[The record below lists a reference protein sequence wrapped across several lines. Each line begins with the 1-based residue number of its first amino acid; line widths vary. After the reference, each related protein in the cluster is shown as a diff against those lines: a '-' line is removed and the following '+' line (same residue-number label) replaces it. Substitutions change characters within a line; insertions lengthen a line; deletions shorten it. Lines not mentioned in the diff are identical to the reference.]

1 MALRKCWKSRL
12 KRSKTV
18 ELLAVPTDRNLK
30 RVLVR
35 VIGLYLLGAQLTVP
49 LCSWAADLETI
60 VQRGQ
65 LIVAVKDNLRP
76 LGFRDANGA
85 LQGLEIDIAQ
95 RLAQELLG
103 KSGSVVFKPVNNRD
117 RLAVVLNGQVDLTIA
132 RVTATSSR
140 SRVVSFSAPYYLD
153 GTALVTNTPAIR
165 GIADLTNQTIAVLN
179 DSSTIAILRY
189 RLPQT
194 KLIGVNSYTDGRA
207 LLESGKVSAFAADTS
222 ILSSWV
228 QEFPTDRLLPLR
240 LSAEPLCIVLP
251 KGVQYSE
258 LRRQIDQALDR
269 WKAEGWLQQRAIY
282 WGLL

>member
-1 MALRKCWKSRL
+1 
-12 KRSKTV
+12 
-18 ELLAVPTDRNLK
+18 
-30 RVLVR
+30 
-35 VIGLYLLGAQLTVP
+35 VP

-76 LGFRDANGA
+76 LGFRDANGT

-103 KSGSVVFKPVNNRD
+103 KPGSVVFKSVSNRD
-117 RLAVVLNGQVDLTIA
+117 RLAVVLDGQVDLTIA
-132 RVTATSSR
+132 RVTATPSR
-140 SRVVSFSAPYYLD
+140 SRVVSFSTPYYLD
-153 GTALVTNTPAIR
+153 GTAVVTNIPAIL

-194 KLIGVNSYTDGRA
+194 KLIGVNSYTEGKT
-207 LLESGKVSAFAADTS
+207 LLQSGKVAAFAADTS

-240 LSAEPLCIVLP
+240 LSAEPLCLVLP
-251 KGVQYSE
+251 KGVQHDE
-258 LRRQIDQALDR
+258 LRRKINQALDR

>member
-1 MALRKCWKSRL
+1 MVLQKWWNLRL
-12 KRSKTV
+12 KRSKPV
-18 ELLAVPTDRNLK
+18 ELLAVPTNRNLQ
-30 RVLVR
+30 RVVAR
-35 VIGLYLLGAQLTVP
+35 VVGFDLLGAQFIVP
-49 LCSWAADLETI
+49 LCTWAADLETI

-76 LGFRDANGA
+76 LGFRDANGT

-103 KSGSVVFKPVNNRD
+103 KPGSVVFKSVSNRD
-117 RLAVVLNGQVDLTIA
+117 RLAVVLDGQVDLTIA
-132 RVTATSSR
+132 RVTATPSR
-140 SRVVSFSAPYYLD
+140 SRVVSFSTPYYLD
-153 GTALVTNTPAIR
+153 GTALVTNIPAIQ

-194 KLIGVNSYTDGRA
+194 KLIGVNSYTEGKT
-207 LLESGKVSAFAADTS
+207 LLQSGKVAAFAADTS

-240 LSAEPLCIVLP
+240 LSAEPLCLVLP
-251 KGVQYSE
+251 KGVQHDE
-258 LRRQIDQALDR
+258 LRRKINQALDR